1 MTRFGGKFSNKLFG
15 EVKLER
21 KKFDGT
27 CRYCGTTLVLGDN
40 WNDYSK
46 RNGHKL
52 CASCKNKENSGRM
65 FVNGKYVS
73 VHHPLYKAGH
83 YKSFND
89 AAFSSLKN
97 YDKCKSGYVYV
108 VSNPAWEGWYKIGKA
123 VDAEDRCKGYQT
135 SSPFR
140 DYVLKYHKK
149 FHDRNKAEKIA
160 HRKTRKLAI
169 ENNAEWFKLSLDNII
184 NIIDGIKNEVS
195 A

>member
-27 CRYCGTTLVLGDN
+27 CRYCGTTLVLDDN

-52 CASCKNKENSGRM
+52 CASCKTKENSGRM
-65 FVNGKYVS
+65 FVNGEYVS
-73 VHHPLYKAGH
+73 VHHPLYKAGR
-83 YKSFND
+83 YKTFND

-97 YDKCKSGYVYV
+97 YNQCASGHVYI

-123 VDAEDRCKGYQT
+123 IDAQDRCKGYQT
-135 SSPFR
+135 SSPLR
-140 DYVLKYHKK
+140 DYVLEYSNT
-149 FHDRNKAEKIA
+149 FDDRNKAERMTHDKA
-160 HRKTRKLAI
+160 RKLSVD
-169 ENNAEWFKLSLDNII
+169 NNGEWFKMPLDKII
-184 NIIDGIKNEVS
+184 KIIDGIKDEINT
-195 A
+195 

>member
-27 CRYCGTTLVLGDN
+27 CRYCGTTLVLDDN

-97 YDKCKSGYVYV
+97 YD
-108 VSNPAWEGWYKIGKA
+108 
-123 VDAEDRCKGYQT
+123 DAEDRCKGYQT

-140 DYVLKYHKK
+140 DYILKYHKK
-149 FHDRNKAEKIA
+149 FNDRNKAEKIA